1 MRIIQLIDS
10 LEAGG
15 AERMAVNYANGLASK
30 ADFSGLV
37 CTRREGLLKAQIQSQ
52 VNYSFLA
59 KKSAFDHNAL
69 WRLRSYCI
77 VNKIS
82 HVQAH

>member
-15 AERMAVNYANGLASK
+15 AERMAVNFANGLASK

-37 CTRREGLLKAQIQSQ
+37 CTRKEGLLKNQ
-52 VNYSFLA
+52 
-59 KKSAFDHNAL
+59 NA
-69 WRLRSYCI
+69 
-77 VNKIS
+77 VGGGVFVFGQKIDI
-82 HVQAH
+82 